1 MIEIVTKCIYFSFL
15 KFLWLITLHGW
26 ISVESEGQRKVVC
39 VQGGE
44 IGQHELVCC
53 SRGMKV
59 LSYIMKNY
67 KYNGYSLLW
76 FKLFTFHQYSIDA
89 PYRGGVDKFPVSR
102 WEGTGQNNLA
112 LCSRKMKV
120 LTQLLIFIF
129 ITFLHGSIIGGVLV
143 LCWKIWGE
151 GRGEGAEWYFPFW
164 ILPFYFFSTRKASM
178 VASFYPV
185 PHCS

>member
-1 MIEIVTKCIYFSFL
+1 M
-15 KFLWLITLHGW
+15 
-26 ISVESEGQRKVVC
+26 
-39 VQGGE
+39 GGE
-44 IGQHELVCC
+44 RIGQHELVCC
-53 SRGMKV
+53 NRGMKV
-59 LSYIMKNY
+59 LRYIMKNY

-151 GRGEGAEWYFPFW
+151 GRRGEGRMVFSF
-164 ILPFYFFSTRKASM
+164 LNFTLFFL
-178 VASFYPV
+178 F
-185 PHCS
+185 H